1 MIKARLAFTRGI
13 LTLGA
18 VLATAGTVL
27 AAGAPIFDKG
37 GDLGMETKPYDKAQN
52 IGTGLGQYS
61 VYGRLNTETPVD
73 IYSFKPTADAEQR
86 ITLLTVES
94 KQGKSTA
101 TDPVYLVLVDPSN
114 ESSPNTQINAPK
126 DVQYFNEPL
135 LFQRYEVVRDQQVK
149 LKKDQTYYLVVFDKD
164 HLVDH
169 YVIRFGGTW
178 NWGIKDVVNH
188 FASWV
193 RIKTDT
199 YSGGTV
205 FHFSSGDLSL
215 LMYLIGLSLMLG
227 VFVLREYLSLTA
239 NKVLSAGYLLI
250 KMEPLARILY
260 IISLWFML
268 LGGYSYFGHYSWIGL
283 SFLILINYL
292 IVAGLFIFSMWRF
305 TPRILELEVNKRQAT
320 IPLALRKRLFFN
332 FIFSAIFLATLVLMT
347 AMYLSTY

>member
-1 MIKARLAFTRGI
+1 
-13 LTLGA
+13 
-18 VLATAGTVL
+18 
-27 AAGAPIFDKG
+27 
-37 GDLGMETKPYDKAQN
+37 
-52 IGTGLGQYS
+52 
-61 VYGRLNTETPVD
+61 
-73 IYSFKPTADAEQR
+73 
-86 ITLLTVES
+86 
-94 KQGKSTA
+94 
-101 TDPVYLVLVDPSN
+101 
-114 ESSPNTQINAPK
+114 
-126 DVQYFNEPL
+126 
-135 LFQRYEVVRDQQVK
+135 
-149 LKKDQTYYLVVFDKD
+149 
-164 HLVDH
+164 
-169 YVIRFGGTW
+169 
-178 NWGIKDVVNH
+178 
-188 FASWV
+188 
-193 RIKTDT
+193 
-199 YSGGTV
+199 
-205 FHFSSGDLSL
+205 
-215 LMYLIGLSLMLG
+215 MLG